1 MEMENVMR
9 TLPCEIGC
17 YHSHFVAVFSGI
29 LVNFSLVQRVRKSDN
44 DTSGTAQVAQI
55 AQVSWLSQGPALY
68 TNTAKTQDS
77 SSFEKAAFG
86 AVIQVGVISRC
97 TLFDNR
103 SVHFQKVKY

>member
-9 TLPCEIGC
+9 ILPCEIGC
-17 YHSHFVAVFSGI
+17 YHSRFVAVFSGI
-29 LVNFSLVQRVRKSDN
+29 LVNFFLVQPVRKSDN
-44 DTSGTAQVAQI
+44 DISGTAQVAQI